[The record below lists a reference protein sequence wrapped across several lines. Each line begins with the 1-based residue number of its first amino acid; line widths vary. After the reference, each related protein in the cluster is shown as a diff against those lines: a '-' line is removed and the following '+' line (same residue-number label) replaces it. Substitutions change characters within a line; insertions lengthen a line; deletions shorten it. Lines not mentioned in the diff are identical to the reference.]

1 MRGLSKRLGDLEA
14 SAPSDA
20 KQHWIYKEGNW
31 DEEIVLDHYGRD
43 RIGPNDK
50 ITWLVFGRETE
61 AEMPVYPAGYFDPDG
76 RWAEVCAAHGVH
88 HGDHKRAA

>member
-14 SAPSDA
+14 SAPSNT
-20 KQHWIYKEGNW
+20 KEHWIYKEDNW
-31 DEEIVLDHYGRD
+31 DEQIVRDHYGRD

-50 ITWLVFGRETE
+50 IIWVVFRRESDAE
-61 AEMPVYPAGYFDPDG
+61 AAVYPAGYFDPDG

-88 HGDHKRAA
+88 YRDHARAA